1 MKHGSTS
8 GTPIRGIERMIQT
21 EYEFKTGKDTAS
33 LTGRVDPRDIL
44 VEDDEQEDLAW
55 ALAGAYAFL
64 KEEQDEE

>member
-8 GTPIRGIERMIQT
+8 GVPIRGIERMIQM

-44 VEDDEQEDLAW
+44 VEDDDPEDLAW
-55 ALAGAYAFL
+55 SIAGAYAWA
-64 KEEQDEE
+64 QDEQKDD

>member
-1 MKHGSTS
+1 M
-8 GTPIRGIERMIQT
+8 